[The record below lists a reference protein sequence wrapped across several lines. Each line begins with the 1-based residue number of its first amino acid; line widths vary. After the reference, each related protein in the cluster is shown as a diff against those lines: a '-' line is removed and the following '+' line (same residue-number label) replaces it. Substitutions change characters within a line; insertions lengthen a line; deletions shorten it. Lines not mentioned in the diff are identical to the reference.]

1 MKWAFSSR
9 QWFRFHFLC
18 EPFRPPWTR
27 RLTPL
32 SSAEGFSDPSLVS
45 SRTSVANKPVKSN
58 ESYVSNNIQKQI
70 VRDQQQKDTEKSTRQ
85 TSPASYELIK

>member
-1 MKWAFSSR
+1 MISFLFSMWAFSATVDEKA
-9 QWFRFHFLC
+9 H
-18 EPFRPPWTR
+18 P
-27 RLTPL
+27 PL